1 MQEITFQLLYET
13 HWPDVLRFALYLT
26 GNRDQAAEIA
36 SETFL
41 RAWAGRERIRTE
53 TAKAYLLAIARNLA
67 MDGLRARRATVPV
80 EESHAVAPA
89 RSDGQQELR
98 QVMEEIRR
106 LPPEFRDPLVLT
118 AVNGLSYEEAAR
130 VLGVPLASVKVRI
143 HRARLRLIEALEAPQ
158 EKSQ

>member
-26 GNRDQAAEIA
+26 GDPDQAAEIA

-80 EESHAVAPA
+80 EEAHAVAPA
-89 RSDGQQELR
+89 RAEGQQELR
-98 QVMEEIRR
+98 QVIEELRR

-143 HRARLRLIEALEAPQ
+143 HRARLKLTEALEAPT
-158 EKSQ
+158 EKPR